1 MNLNCISTIGYLDFN
16 CFESFN
22 YIELSITNLQSNI
35 VNHYLSLRTDLD
47 KGMRTK
53 TIKKNRINVVTLG
66 CSKNVYDSEVLMGQL
81 KASGK
86 DVVHEQEGNVV
97 VINTCGFIN
106 NAKEESVNTILE
118 FIQKKEAGEVDK
130 VFVTGC
136 LSERYKPDLQ
146 KEIPN
151 VDQYFGT
158 TELPGL
164 LKALGADYKHELIGE
179 RLTTTPKNYA
189 YLKIAEGCDRPC
201 SFCAIPLMRGK
212 HKSTPIEQLVVEAE
226 KLAANGVK
234 ELILIAQDLTY
245 YGLDLYKKRNLS
257 ELLENLVKV
266 EGIDWIRLHYAF
278 PTGFPM
284 DVLDVMKREPK
295 ICNYLDIP
303 LQHISDAILKSMRRG
318 TTKEKTTKLL
328 KEFRAKVPEMT
339 IRTTLIVGYPGE
351 TEEDFQTLKEWVKEM
366 RFERLGCF
374 TYSHEENTH
383 AYNLEDNVPEE
394 VKMQRAN
401 EIMELQSQIS
411 WELNQEKIGKEFKVV
426 LDRKEGNYFVGRTE
440 FDSPDVDNEVL
451 IDATKTYLKTGEF
464 TTIKVVEAEDFDLY
478 GEVV

>member
-1 MNLNCISTIGYLDFN
+1 
-16 CFESFN
+16 
-22 YIELSITNLQSNI
+22 
-35 VNHYLSLRTDLD
+35 
-47 KGMRTK
+47 MRTK
-53 TIKKNRINVVTLG
+53 SLKKNKINVVTLG

-81 KASGK
+81 KANNK
-86 DVVHEQEGNVV
+86 DVVHEEEGNIV

-118 FIQKKEAGEVDK
+118 YLQKKEEGDVDK

-136 LSERYKPDLQ
+136 LSERYKPDLE
-146 KEIPN
+146 KEIPD

-158 TELPGL
+158 TELPNL
-164 LKALGADYKHELIGE
+164 LKALEADYRHELIGE

-212 HKSTPIEQLVVEAE
+212 HKSKPIEEIVIEAE
-226 KLAANGVK
+226 KLAAKGVK

-245 YGLDLYKKRNLS
+245 YGLDLYKKRNLA
-257 ELLENLVKV
+257 ELLEALVKV
-266 EGIDWIRLHYAF
+266 DGIEWIRLHYAF
-278 PTGFPM
+278 PTGFPL
-284 DVLDVMKREPK
+284 DVLDVMQREPK

-303 LQHISDAILKSMRRG
+303 LQHISDVLLKSMRRG
-318 TTKEKTTKLL
+318 TTKAKTTKLI
-328 KEFRAKVPEMT
+328 KEFRAKVPQMT

-351 TEEDFQTLKEWVKEM
+351 TEAHFQELKNWVKEM

-383 AYNLEDNVPEE
+383 AYNLKDDVPED
-394 VKMQRAN
+394 VKQQRAN
-401 EIMELQSQIS
+401 DIMELQSQIS
-411 WELNQEKIGKEFKVV
+411 WELNQEKIGKIFKVV
-426 LDRKEGNYFVGRTE
+426 IDRKEGDYFVGRTE
-440 FDSPDVDNEVL
+440 YDSPDVDNEVL

-464 TTIKVVEAEDFDLY
+464 TTVKITDAADFDLY
-478 GEVV
+478 GDVV

>member
-1 MNLNCISTIGYLDFN
+1 
-16 CFESFN
+16 
-22 YIELSITNLQSNI
+22 
-35 VNHYLSLRTDLD
+35 
-47 KGMRTK
+47 MRTK
-53 TIKKNRINVVTLG
+53 SVKKNKINVVTLG

-81 KASGK
+81 KANNK
-86 DVVHEQEGNVV
+86 EVVHEEEGNIV

-118 FIQKKEAGEVDK
+118 FIQKKKDGEVDK

-136 LSERYKPDLQ
+136 LSERYKPDLE
-146 KEIPN
+146 KEIPD

-212 HKSTPIEQLVVEAE
+212 HKSTPIEELVIESE
-226 KLAANGVK
+226 KLAAKGVK

-245 YGLDLYKKRNLS
+245 YGLDLYKKRNLA
-257 ELLENLVKV
+257 ELLNELVKV
-266 EGIDWIRLHYAF
+266 EGIEWIRLHYAF

-284 DVLDVMKREPK
+284 DVLEVMKNESK

-303 LQHISDAILKSMRRG
+303 LQHISDELLKSMRRG
-318 TTKEKTTKLL
+318 TTKEKTTKLI
-328 KEFRAKVPEMT
+328 KEFRAVVPNMT

-351 TEEDFQTLKEWVKEM
+351 TEAHFEELKKWVTEM

-383 AYNLEDNVPEE
+383 AYNLEDNVPED
-394 VKMQRAN
+394 VKQQRAN
-401 EIMELQSQIS
+401 EIMEIQSQIS
-411 WELNQEKIGKEFKVV
+411 WELNQEKIGEELKVV
-426 LDRKEGNYFVGRTE
+426 IDRKEGDYFVGRTE

-451 IDATKTYLKTGEF
+451 IDATETYLKTGEYANVRI
-464 TTIKVVEAEDFDLY
+464 TDALDFDLY
-478 GEVV
+478 AEVI

>member
-1 MNLNCISTIGYLDFN
+1 
-16 CFESFN
+16 
-22 YIELSITNLQSNI
+22 
-35 VNHYLSLRTDLD
+35 
-47 KGMRTK
+47 MRTK
-53 TIKKNRINVVTLG
+53 SLKKNKINVVTLG

-86 DVVHEQEGNVV
+86 EVAHEEEGNIV

-106 NAKEESVNTILE
+106 NAKEESINAILD
-118 FIQKKEAGEVDK
+118 FMQKKEDGEVDK

-201 SFCAIPLMRGK
+201 SFCAIPIMRGK
-212 HKSTPIEQLVVEAE
+212 HKSTPIETLVIEAE
-226 KLAANGVK
+226 KLAAKGVK

-245 YGLDLYKKRNLS
+245 YGLDLYKKRNLA

-266 EGIDWIRLHYAF
+266 EGIEWIRLHYAF

-284 DVLDVMKREPK
+284 DVLEVMKREPK

-303 LQHISDAILKSMRRG
+303 LQHISDDILKSMRRG

-328 KEFRAKVPEMT
+328 KAFREAVPEMT

-351 TEEDFQTLKEWVKEM
+351 TEENFQELKQWVTDM

-383 AYNLEDNVPEE
+383 AYNLEDNVPEDI
-394 VKMQRAN
+394 KQDRAN
-401 EIMELQSQIS
+401 QIMEIQSQIS
-411 WELNQEKIGKEFKVV
+411 WELNQAKIGQTLKVV
-426 LDRKEGNYFVGRTE
+426 IDRKEGNYFVGRTE

-451 IDATKTYLKTGEF
+451 IDASKTYLKTGEF
-464 TTIKVVEAEDFDLY
+464 TTVTITDAADFDLY
-478 GEVV
+478 GEVAVIN

>member
-1 MNLNCISTIGYLDFN
+1 
-16 CFESFN
+16 
-22 YIELSITNLQSNI
+22 
-35 VNHYLSLRTDLD
+35 
-47 KGMRTK
+47 MRTK
-53 TIKKNRINVVTLG
+53 TLKKNKINVVTLG
-66 CSKNVYDSEVLMGQL
+66 CSKNIYDSEVLMGQL
-81 KASGK
+81 RANNKE
-86 DVVHEQEGNVV
+86 VVHEKEGNIV

-118 FIQKKEAGEVDK
+118 YVQKKEAGTVDK

-136 LSERYKPDLQ
+136 LSERYKPDLI

-164 LKALGADYKHELIGE
+164 LKALGANYKHELIGE

-212 HKSTPIEQLVVEAE
+212 HRSTPIETMVIEAE

-245 YGLDLYKKRNLS
+245 YGLDLYKKRNLA
-257 ELLENLVKV
+257 ELLEALVKV
-266 EGIDWIRLHYAF
+266 DGVEWIRLHYAF

-284 DVLDVMKREPK
+284 DVLEVMKREPK
-295 ICNYLDIP
+295 ICNYIDMP
-303 LQHISDAILKSMRRG
+303 LQHISDGILKSMRRG
-318 TTKEKTTKLL
+318 TTKAKTTKLL
-328 KEFRAKVPEMT
+328 QQFRATVPEMA
-339 IRTTLIVGYPGE
+339 IRTTLIVGYPSE
-351 TEEDFQTLKEWVKEM
+351 TEEHFQELKQWITTM

-383 AYNLEDNVPEE
+383 AYHLEDNVPEA
-394 VKMQRAN
+394 VKIDRAN
-401 EIMELQSQIS
+401 QIMDVQSQIS
-411 WELNQEKIGKEFKVV
+411 WELNQAKIGQEFKVV
-426 LDRKEGNYFVGRTE
+426 IDRKEGNYFIGRTE

-451 IDATKTYLKTGEF
+451 VDATNTYLKTGEY
-464 TTIKVVEAEDFDLY
+464 TRVRITEAEDFDLY
-478 GEVV
+478 GEVVS

>member
-1 MNLNCISTIGYLDFN
+1 
-16 CFESFN
+16 
-22 YIELSITNLQSNI
+22 
-35 VNHYLSLRTDLD
+35 
-47 KGMRTK
+47 MRTK
-53 TIKKNRINVVTLG
+53 TLKKNKINVVTLG

-81 KASGK
+81 RANNKE
-86 DVVHEQEGNVV
+86 VVHEQEGNVV
-97 VINTCGFIN
+97 VINTCGFIA

-118 FIQKKEAGEVDK
+118 FVQKKKEGLVDK

-136 LSERYKPDLQ
+136 LSERYKPDLE
-146 KEIPN
+146 KEIPD

-201 SFCAIPLMRGK
+201 SFCAIPIMRGK
-212 HKSTPIEQLVVEAE
+212 HKSTPMEDLVTEAE
-226 KLAANGVK
+226 KLAATGVK

-245 YGLDLYKKRNLS
+245 YGLDLYKKRNLA
-257 ELLENLVKV
+257 ELLEKLVAV
-266 EGIDWIRLHYAF
+266 SGIEWIRLHYAF

-284 DVLDVMKREPK
+284 DVLDLMNKEPK
-295 ICNYLDIP
+295 ICNYIDIP
-303 LQHISDAILKSMRRG
+303 LQHIADPILKSMRRG
-318 TTKEKTTKLL
+318 TTKAKTTKLL
-328 KEFRAKVPEMT
+328 KDFRAAVPNMA

-351 TEEDFQTLKEWVKEM
+351 TQEDFETLRDWVQEM

-383 AYNLEDNVPEE
+383 AYNLEDDVPQD
-394 VKMQRAN
+394 VKMERAN
-401 EIMELQSQIS
+401 AIMEIQSHIS
-411 WELNQEKIGKEFKVV
+411 WELNQQKIGQEFNVII
-426 LDRKEGNYFVGRTE
+426 DRKEGGYYVGRTE

-451 IDATKTYLKTGEF
+451 INAEEGYLRTGEF
-464 TTIKVVEAEDFDLY
+464 FTVKITGAEDFDLY
-478 GEVV
+478 AEVVK